1 MQFSGV
7 SGAGELRGGT
17 MAASDSSLTAATT
30 TANILPVHIFEA
42 SATTVQSGGSG
53 GNVISVAFHPEGSW
67 LWSASEEGQLRV
79 WDLQGTFSLKKEIH
93 LGSPITA
100 AVLHPDHE
108 HALVGDELG
117 RLRLIHMDLA
127 ETERAD
133 GPGEGASK
141 EMGRMRER
149 QKVGGLIAASA
160 VTPNPSMGRHR
171 VQVVAETR
179 TSQRVAIRDVA
190 ISSDGNF
197 VAAIDH
203 RGQLHLWRLD
213 RVLAAAPSASF
224 TGETS
229 SASGSIRVII
239 SAEERDDLHMAASA
253 EEQSVCILGFNYLAS
268 VNAHGSYGI
277 KCMFS
282 PDAAMVLTTSA
293 DTTARLW
300 AMPSSGGPPPTER
313 EGEGERGG
321 GGVGGRE
328 NGKIN
333 VESNGPTISG
343 ISAADEASAEGGRT
357 SAAGH
362 VSSSNNLLMP
372 PSVPSTSS
380 RDVSRSGSPST
391 LAIPSSTI
399 SSLPLIQEFIGHTK
413 WVWDCAFSADS
424 AYVIT
429 ASSDESICL
438 WDVNSGL
445 SIATYAGHS
454 KAITCVALNDLP
466 LQ

>member
-1 MQFSGV
+1 
-7 SGAGELRGGT
+7 

-30 TANILPVHIFEA
+30 TANILPVHIFET
-42 SATTVQSGGSG
+42 SATTGQSGGSG

-79 WDLQGTFSLKKEIH
+79 WDLQGSFGLKKEIH
-93 LGSPITA
+93 LGSPLTA
-100 AVLHPDHE
+100 AVLHPDYE
-108 HALVGDELG
+108 HVLVGDELG

-127 ETERAD
+127 ENERAV
-133 GPGEGASK
+133 GSGEVTR
-141 EMGRMRER
+141 ELGRMSG
-149 QKVGGLIAASA
+149 QPKGGGTSSSSSTVILNSSMSASL
-160 VTPNPSMGRHR
+160 TPRHR

-179 TSQRVAIRDVA
+179 TSQRVAIRDMA
-190 ISSDGNF
+190 ISSDGTF

-213 RVLAAAPSASF
+213 RVPAVAPSTSS
-224 TGETS
+224 TGETG
-229 SASGSIRVII
+229 SANGGVRVTI
-239 SAEERDDLHMAASA
+239 STETDDPYTATMT
-253 EEQSVCILGFNYLAS
+253 EEQPVYILEFVHVAS

-282 PDAAMVLTTSA
+282 PDTTTVLTTSA

-300 AMPSSGGPPPTER
+300 AMPASGGPPV
-313 EGEGERGG
+313 EGKGDGERGEG
-321 GGVGGRE
+321 GGGSAK
-328 NGKIN
+328 NG
-333 VESNGPTISG
+333 VDSGVPTTG
-343 ISAADEASAEGGRT
+343 NISAVDEVSREGSKTSSTDHITASA
-357 SAAGH
+357 
-362 VSSSNNLLMP
+362 NLLIP
-372 PSVPSTSS
+372 PPVPSTSS
-380 RDVSRSGSPST
+380 REVSRSGSPSILT
-391 LAIPSSTI
+391 APSSVI

-429 ASSDESICL
+429 ASSDESIRL